1 MIGGLSALIL
11 LSTTSLLHTA
21 EVPHLISL
29 TTLELGGN
37 ATFHCP
43 FSEKTDRFFHW
54 YKQSLG
60 KMVQTVATVVYNKIE
75 FISPFNHTRFHVHKS
90 NDQCFLTINHINKE
104 DEATYFCQTGTEF
117 LQHFVRGFFLAVND
131 YNHQTSVYVTQTPK
145 SSSVQLGNTVTLQ
158 CSLFAKNKE
167 SSVQCPSDHSVHWF
181 KSGSGENHPSIIYRN
196 FTHRNS
202 MDDTER
208 RCIYHLSKTIQNS
221 SDTGTYYCAVVTCGA
236 ILFGEGSKVDTR
248 TELDPVILILGGL
261 LVCCVTVII
270 VLISC
275 MTCCHFKGATSVSHR
290 LGHNK
295 SVANPTND
303 LDGEAKDVNYAPL
316 DFSTRK
322 MRQGKKKKSDY
333 TDCVYSF
340 VKSEGQNQQ

>member
-11 LSTTSLLHTA
+11 LTFLHTA

-43 FSEKTDRFFHW
+43 FSEKADRFFHW

-60 KMVQTVATVVYNKIE
+60 KMVQTVATVVYKKIE
-75 FISPFNHTRFHVHKS
+75 LISPFNHTRFHVHKS
-90 NDQCFLTINHINKE
+90 NDQCVLTINHINKE
-104 DEATYFCQTGTEF
+104 DEATYFCQTGSEF

-158 CSLFAKNKE
+158 CSFLTKNKE
-167 SSVQCPSDHSVHWF
+167 SSAQCPSDRSVHWF

-196 FTHRNS
+196 FTHSNN

-208 RCIYHLSKTIQNS
+208 RCIYHLSKTIQNL
-221 SDTGTYYCAVVTCGA
+221 SDTGTYYCAVVTCGV
-236 ILFGEGSKVDTR
+236 ILFGEGSKVDTSKY
-248 TELDPVILILGGL
+248 VQS
-261 LVCCVTVII
+261 
-270 VLISC
+270 LIS
-275 MTCCHFKGATSVSHR
+275 
-290 LGHNK
+290 
-295 SVANPTND
+295 
-303 LDGEAKDVNYAPL
+303 
-316 DFSTRK
+316 
-322 MRQGKKKKSDY
+322 
-333 TDCVYSF
+333 
-340 VKSEGQNQQ
+340 